1 MKKIFLVF
9 SALILAYGAQAQV
22 RLGFKLG
29 TSSTEIPN
37 ETINLLDAGGLNRL
51 KLALND
57 ASYGIHAGLA
67 VQTNLGPIVFQP
79 ELVFNS
85 NTVEWKV
92 TDLQNSGV
100 IDQIFKERYNYLDIP
115 VLFGFRFGPLRLNAG
130 PEGHVY
136 LNSVSDLLKFSE
148 YDTQFKELTVGGI
161 GGIGLDIWRFSVDL
175 RYEGNLNKFGDH
187 IRFAGQDYAFADSP
201 NRWLASVTFF
211 MNSRK

>member
-67 VQTNLGPIVFQP
+67 IQTNLGPIVFQP

-85 NTVEWKV
+85 NTVEW
-92 TDLQNSGV
+92 
-100 IDQIFKERYNYLDIP
+100 I
-115 VLFGFRFGPLRLNAG
+115 
-130 PEGHVY
+130 
-136 LNSVSDLLKFSE
+136 
-148 YDTQFKELTVGGI
+148 
-161 GGIGLDIWRFSVDL
+161 
-175 RYEGNLNKFGDH
+175 
-187 IRFAGQDYAFADSP
+187 
-201 NRWLASVTFF
+201 
-211 MNSRK
+211 